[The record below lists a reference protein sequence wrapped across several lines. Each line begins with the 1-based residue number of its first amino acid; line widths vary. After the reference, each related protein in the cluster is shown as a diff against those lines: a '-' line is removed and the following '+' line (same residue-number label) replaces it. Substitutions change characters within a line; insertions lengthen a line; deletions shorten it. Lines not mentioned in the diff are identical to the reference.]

1 MGYVRWD
8 VKDENELARMS
19 REGKKESKPSD
30 MRNYAFEE
38 LAKSQGIW
46 SLESKGVSDAR
57 YSQEPAM
64 KGHMDQVEIF
74 SLYPNGDGKL
84 WKYFKQK
91 NNLSNKF
98 AFKKILSL

>member
-38 LAKSQGIW
+38 LAKSQGI
-46 SLESKGVSDAR
+46 
-57 YSQEPAM
+57 
-64 KGHMDQVEIF
+64 
-74 SLYPNGDGKL
+74 
-84 WKYFKQK
+84 
-91 NNLSNKF
+91 
-98 AFKKILSL
+98 